1 MVEAELLDRVG
12 AWFDRS
18 LPRGWEWRLSQA
30 GPTQGRSRFDA
41 VLTLISP
48 GGRKSNLPVELKGR
62 ALPAE
67 IARELAVPSQRRL
80 LLSAPRISERARR
93 LLQEAGVSWLELESG
108 DCRIEADDLFIER
121 LVGSASGRWRPEE
134 ARQRYVADLFSGS
147 ALRIVRRLLIEPERT
162 WKLVDM
168 AGLAD
173 VTPAFVSRVFAT
185 LERDAYLSKERGA
198 TRLKDREALL
208 DAWTA
213 APAPRERRFERVF
226 VQPGILS
233 LLPVRPAGPVSDPDY
248 ALTAEVAAEQ
258 IAPFASW
265 RTIEMYVRDVKTWD
279 DRLRL
284 QSVPRGGNHVLIVS
298 SDPGIFDGAFA
309 QGLVLASRPQVYVD
323 LKRRG
328 GAAGE
333 AADFLRKRGE
343 LWPT

>member
-1 MVEAELLDRVG
+1 VSGRITTSDTAAPEPDLRVRSSDAELIV
-12 AWFDRS
+12 
-18 LPRGWEWRLSQA
+18 
-30 GPTQGRSRFDA
+30 
-41 VLTLISP
+41 
-48 GGRKSNLPVELKGR
+48 
-62 ALPAE
+62 
-67 IARELAVPSQRRL
+67 
-80 LLSAPRISERARR
+80 RI
-93 LLQEAGVSWLELESG
+93 Q
-108 DCRIEADDLFIER
+108 ADDLFIER

-147 ALRIVRRLLIEPERT
+147 ALRIVRRLLIEPERS

-233 LLPVRPAGPVSDPDY
+233 LLPVRPSGPVGDPDY

-265 RTIEMYVRDVKTWD
+265 RTIEMYVRDVEKWD
-279 DRLRL
+279 ERLRL
-284 QSVPRGGNHVLIVS
+284 QSVPRGGNLVLIVS
-298 SDPGIFDGAFA
+298 SDPGIFDGAFS

-333 AADFLRKRGE
+333 AADFLRERGE